1 MRARKQLDLFRM
13 PRIRSR
19 QIRELVRD
27 RLHGFEFRQAARD
40 EERRKTNAR
49 IREERRKQR

>member
-1 MRARKQLDLFRM
+1 MTRKQLELFRM
-13 PRIRSR
+13 TTPTRR
-19 QIRELVRD
+19 QVRELVRD

-40 EERRKTNAR
+40 EERQKTNAR